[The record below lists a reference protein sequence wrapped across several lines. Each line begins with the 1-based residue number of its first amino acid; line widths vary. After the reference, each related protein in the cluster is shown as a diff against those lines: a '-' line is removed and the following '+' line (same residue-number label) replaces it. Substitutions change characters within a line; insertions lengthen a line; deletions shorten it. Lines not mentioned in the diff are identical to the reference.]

1 MSDCLGKEYRYN
13 LRKYVI
19 CLYENSYKQNAI
31 KINMQR
37 NMDREHFLHFR
48 NAYLYSSSTTTSNAR
63 FNFTSLFGKVSN
75 FSNQHSKWIKVFSS
89 GIIIFSSYYYFKR
102 CCNKSISINWN
113 WPQLQLPF
121 FSFCYRIKK
130 LFLRPNIK
138 YVENNKHVPEVKELS
153 EHVKYDNG
161 WFDELDELKKSLLP
175 SLLPSSSLL
184 PALLPEFSPGV
195 SLRETTPRGEIVMYY
210 DAETKSF
217 SYYSNSKNIPYSTLD
232 AVARKYVCLYNVP
245 SIYIDI
251 RDEVQKGREKLSK
264 KENALKMEKNERDK
278 NKSANSSSEK
288 KSLFAAFKNY
298 KTGRNA
304 PKSLH
309 NYNGNV
315 KVEEFV
321 VLKNNINKFVYKG
334 TLDQCDAD
342 LKSHADQQQRAHERT
357 LNAAVASYSL
367 IKDCEN
373 GSGVIDNFK
382 LIYEKQDLSY
392 ADFKKKYNH

>member
-1 MSDCLGKEYRYN
+1 ME
-13 LRKYVI
+13 
-19 CLYENSYKQNAI
+19 
-31 KINMQR
+31 R
-37 NMDREHFLHFR
+37 NMNRDFLHFR
-48 NAYLYSSSTTTSNAR
+48 SAYLNFSNTASSNAKIV
-63 FNFTSLFGKVSN
+63 FTSFFGKVSS
-75 FSNQHSKWIKVFSS
+75 FSTQHSKWIKVFSS

-121 FSFCYRIKK
+121 FSYFCCIKT
-130 LFLRPNIK
+130 LFSRNI
-138 YVENNKHVPEVKELS
+138 ENKKNNMSIECGGVKELS

-161 WFDELDELKKSLLP
+161 WYDELDELKN
-175 SLLPSSSLL
+175 SLL
-184 PALLPEFSPGV
+184 PALLPEFSPWV
-195 SLRETTPRGEIVMYY
+195 SLRESTPRGDIVMYY

-217 SYYSNSKNIPYSTLD
+217 NYYSNSKNIPYSTLD

-251 RDEVQKGREKLSK
+251 RDEVQKGREKLLK
-264 KENALKMEKNERDK
+264 KENALKMEKNERNK

-309 NYNGNV
+309 SYNGNV

-367 IKDCEN
+367 IKDGEN
-373 GSGVIDNFK
+373 GGGIIDNLKLCYEIKDGEDGSDIIDNFK

>member
-1 MSDCLGKEYRYN
+1 
-13 LRKYVI
+13 
-19 CLYENSYKQNAI
+19 
-31 KINMQR
+31 MQR
-37 NMDREHFLHFR
+37 NGTERSMNRDFLHFR
-48 NAYLYSSSTTTSNAR
+48 SAYLNFSNTASSNAKIV
-63 FNFTSLFGKVSN
+63 FTSFFGKVSS
-75 FSNQHSKWIKVFSS
+75 FSTQHSKWIKVFSS

-121 FSFCYRIKK
+121 FSYFCCIKT
-130 LFLRPNIK
+130 LFSRNI
-138 YVENNKHVPEVKELS
+138 ENKKNNMSNEVGRVKELS

-161 WFDELDELKKSLLP
+161 WYDELDELKNSLLP
-175 SLLPSSSLL
+175 TSP
-184 PALLPEFSPGV
+184 LPEFSPGV
-195 SLRETTPRGEIVMYY
+195 SLRESTPRGDIVMYY

-217 SYYSNSKNIPYSTLD
+217 NYYSNSKNIPYSTLD

-342 LKSHADQQQRAHERT
+342 LKSHAVK
-357 LNAAVASYSL
+357 AASSSNHDEKYKGGDENNSK
-367 IKDCEN
+367 KDEN
-373 GSGVIDNFK
+373 IIDNFK
-382 LIYEKQDLSY
+382 LTYEKQDLSY

>member
-1 MSDCLGKEYRYN
+1 
-13 LRKYVI
+13 
-19 CLYENSYKQNAI
+19 
-31 KINMQR
+31 MQR
-37 NMDREHFLHFR
+37 NMNREHFLHFR
-48 NAYLYSSSTTTSNAR
+48 NAYLNFSSTTTSNAR
-63 FNFTSLFGKVSN
+63 FNFNTMFEKVNN
-75 FSNQHSKWIKVFSS
+75 FSSRHSKLIKVFST
-89 GIIIFSSYYYFKR
+89 GVIIYSSYYYFKR
-102 CCNKSISINWN
+102 CSKSMNWN
-113 WPQLQLPF
+113 CRQLQLPF

-130 LFLRPNIK
+130 LFSRPNIK
-138 YVENNKHVPEVKELS
+138 HVENNKHAPEVKEVS

-161 WFDELDELKKSLLP
+161 WFDDLDELKKSLLP

-184 PALLPEFSPGV
+184 PSLLQSLPSFSPGV

-217 SYYSNSKNIPYSTLD
+217 NYYSNSKNIPYSTLD

-264 KENALKMEKNERDK
+264 KENALKNEKNERDK
-278 NKSANSSSEK
+278 NKSANLSSEK

-334 TLDQCDAD
+334 TLEQCDAD
-342 LKSHADQQQRAHERT
+342 LKSHADQQRTHEDTT
-357 LNAAVASYSL
+357 LNAASASASSL
-367 IKDCEN
+367 IKDGGG
-373 GSGVIDNFK
+373 GSDIIDNLK

-392 ADFKKKYNH
+392 ADFKKKYNHS